1 MLEWMILTKKR
12 DGSGFVFYGSELDCK
27 AHEKAAINRKED
39 IEIAPTQIQRKD
51 KKLAQENVREENE
64 ENDNDTSRNFTIG
77 RKNGTRKR

>member
-51 KKLAQENVREENE
+51 KKLTQENALQ
-64 ENDNDTSRNFTIG
+64 ENDENDYVKSRSFTNG
-77 RKNGTRKR
+77 RKSSTRKR